1 MLATRL
7 HNHIILISCC
17 YLQRRSRQLNIR
29 VCNLK
34 DGEGTTTKGTRRT
47 AGARPQQLSAW
58 NPPPGTRI
66 LTYVVTAIAYE
77 VMVAGEKQ
85 EEFRQSSEWNR
96 CRLYANRHSATRRR
110 YEFVRIYRGYSASE
124 MFVAEYLGFNVVKQ
138 VCKTYSNGLRVH
150 FHSSRAC
157 DTMYRIKL
165 GRIVHNVSASRIQV
179 LDLNKSA

>member
-1 MLATRL
+1 MLL
-7 HNHIILISCC
+7 LSHW
-17 YLQRRSRQLNIR
+17 QRRGRPLNIR
-29 VCNLK
+29 VCNLN
-34 DGEGTTTKGTRRT
+34 DGTDAATEGTRLPA
-47 AGARPQQLSAW
+47 AGARPQQLGAW
-58 NPPPGTRI
+58 NPSPGTRI
-66 LTYVVTAIAYE
+66 LTYVVNAVAYE
-77 VMVAGEKQ
+77 VMVTGEKK

-179 LDLNKSA
+179 LDLKKSA